1 MITTNAAGVIGSIGG
16 MVDEVLKASRWNLS
30 QVLSSEA
37 WDAVE
42 VMAYRSWSRD
52 STNAST
58 PRSFNAANAS
68 VIVPRRRFRTTGTS
82 GRVVRVAVALVVVA
96 EVVP

>member
-1 MITTNAAGVIGSIGG
+1 

-42 VMAYRSWSRD
+42 VMA
-52 STNAST
+52 
-58 PRSFNAANAS
+58 
-68 VIVPRRRFRTTGTS
+68 
-82 GRVVRVAVALVVVA
+82 
-96 EVVP
+96 